1 MYFEIRNLE
10 SGIQSFML
18 KLQLQICFRHLFIF
32 TNPFSEKEKM
42 TKFRVFN
49 FIAIISFVFLLAVTT
64 FAQLDVARKTTA
76 VTYPLDQVVL
86 TQFRGTTRFPRMKG
100 EGKIKRTSK
109 NGTEVE
115 VSVSKM
121 PRPFELG
128 AGYAT
133 YVLWAISPDGQV
145 DNLGEIKRRGFFEFD
160 SKISV
165 TTPLQTFALIITAEP
180 HFLVRRPSRA
190 VMLENL
196 NPYAQN
202 GKTLAT
208 TTAVEYFGNSSDYFS
223 DARTPEIAEID
234 YSKTPSTILQARQAI
249 ALAKFAGA
257 QRDAPED
264 LTQAEVLL
272 QNADSGW
279 KAGRAEADVDVT
291 ARQAVSTAVKAEST
305 AVAQKA
311 AREKRNER
319 TRQDADI
326 RQSEEKVTA
335 AQNELEELRGELA
348 RETRNRELAERD
360 ALNYSNQ
367 IKELRAELGKIREDL
382 GRSKVDAETVR
393 AKLTD
398 IENRQQENERQQDS
412 ANRTAQIQANSGILL
427 QSLKRFGAVTQTDQ
441 GIVLTLPET
450 FWSSTR
456 TSNFAPVNEAKL
468 TTLGEVLA
476 NNVDYKIAIESHT
489 DNKGTPEALQSLTQE
504 RAQNLMNKLMS
515 FGVTEDRLEA
525 KGYGASLPV
534 VANTTNA
541 NRAKNRRVQIILSP
555 NVQAVQ

>member
-1 MYFEIRNLE
+1 
-10 SGIQSFML
+10 
-18 KLQLQICFRHLFIF
+18 
-32 TNPFSEKEKM
+32 M
-42 TKFRVFN
+42 TKFRALN
-49 FIAIISFVFLLAVTT
+49 FIAIFSFVFLLAVPT

-100 EGKIKRTSK
+100 EGKVKRTGK

-115 VSVSKM
+115 VTVSKM

-202 GKTLAT
+202 GRTLAT
-208 TTAVEYFGNSSDYFS
+208 TTTVEYFGNSSDYFS

-257 QRDAPED
+257 QRDAPDD
-264 LTQAEVLL
+264 LQQAETLL
-272 QNADSGW
+272 QNADEGW

-291 ARQAVSTAVKAEST
+291 ARQAVSTAVKAEAT
-305 AVAQKA
+305 AASVRE

-326 RQSEEKVTA
+326 RESEERVSA
-335 AQNELEELRGELA
+335 AQTELAEVRAELA

-367 IKELRAELGKIREDL
+367 VKELRAELGRIREEL

-393 AKLTD
+393 ARLSD
-398 IENRQQENERQQDS
+398 IENRQQEIDRQQEA
-412 ANRTAQIQANSGILL
+412 ANRAAQVQANSGILM
-427 QSLKRFGAVTQTDQ
+427 QSLKRFGTVTQTDR
-441 GIVLTLPET
+441 GIVLTLPES
-450 FWSSTR
+450 FWASIR
-456 TSNFAPVNEAKL
+456 TSNFAATSEAKL
-468 TTLGEVLA
+468 TTLGEILA
-476 NNVDYKIAIESHT
+476 NNADYKIAIESHT
-489 DNKGTPEALQSLTQE
+489 DNKGTPEELQTLTQE
-504 RAQNLMNKLMS
+504 RADNLMNKLS
-515 FGVTEDRLEA
+515 SLGVTNSRVES

-534 VANTTNA
+534 AANTTNA
-541 NRAKNRRVQIILSP
+541 NRAKNRRVQIILTA
-555 NVQAVQ
+555 N